1 MGYEVIFD
9 GQAGGDREVLA
20 SGSETDEGV
29 AIGGG
34 SGSGGFGVRNR
45 ILIAKVSTDKGGG
58 GGVGRGDPL
67 TDISPKVVVLKG
79 SDVGRARLHRKH
91 VVIGFD

>member
-34 SGSGGFGVRNR
+34 SGSGRSSVRNR
-45 ILIAKVSTDKGGG
+45 ILIAKVSTAKGGG
-58 GGVGRGDPL
+58 RGVGRGDPL
-67 TDISPKVVVLKG
+67 TDISSEVVVLKG
-79 SDVGRARLHRKH
+79 SDVGRARLCRKH
-91 VVIGFD
+91 MVIRVD